1 MQQHL
6 MQMQPMMAGSHN
18 LSSITTDHIQQYL
31 DENKSL
37 ILKILESQNSG
48 KLSECAENQARLQR
62 NLMYLAAIADCQPQ
76 PPSLQAQFSP
86 NMVMQPGVNYM
97 QHQQSQQMMPQ
108 SLMAARAPMLYAQQH
123 PYLALQQQQ
132 ALQSQLGMSSTGM
145 GGIHMLQSEPNVGGN
160 GTGAFSDLG
169 RSMTGEGLSAV
180 SRGLGS
186 ASKQDVGSVG
196 PAEGRRGYLGGQGAD
211 KGEALYFKSA
221 EERD

>member
-1 MQQHL
+1 MEQK
-6 MQMQPMMAGSHN
+6 HN
-18 LSSITTDHIQQYL
+18 KKGNK
-31 DENKSL
+31 ENMVAVRFSQL
-37 ILKILESQNSG
+37 IDYFWDFVL
-48 KLSECAENQARLQR
+48 
-62 NLMYLAAIADCQPQ
+62 
-76 PPSLQAQFSP
+76 QFSP

-196 PAEGRRGYLGGQGAD
+196 SAEGRRGYLGGQGAD

-221 EERD
+221 EERDWEVKKMLWCLAPCVSERFW